1 MNNRDDRNEKYKPNI
16 GAEKFLLEVNNAL
29 APLVDKALVPENDK
43 EAALVFICFAPRAG
57 STLLSQLLAR
67 SGKFSYISNFVARFW
82 QAPEIGMYLQHLMEF
97 DGIKPGVNDT
107 LSSSFGVTTHPL
119 DPHEFGFFWRR
130 FIPGGQNDYVE
141 EPYNEIALRDL
152 VASITRLR
160 RQSAKPLFF
169 KNSIAGYNYKFIK
182 HCLPDAKFIIL
193 TRDRV
198 EVVRSIMRGRQAIYG
213 NENEWLSLKPRSYDE
228 IIAEAASP
236 LEQVERQ
243 VDDIEK
249 TLANIRYEFPEDT
262 LTVDYRQIVESPTEI
277 IEKIYSF
284 VTHGLND
291 KE

>member
-1 MNNRDDRNEKYKPNI
+1 VSNRDNRNEQYKPDR

-29 APLVDKALVPENDK
+29 APFVDKGLVPENDK

-82 QAPEIGMYLQHLMEF
+82 QAPEIGMYLQDLMGL
-97 DGIKPGVNDT
+97 DGTKPGVNDS

-130 FIPGGQNDYVE
+130 FIPEAQNDYVE
-141 EPYNEIALRDL
+141 EPYNEIVVRDL
-152 VASITRLR
+152 AASITRLR
-160 RQSAKPLFF
+160 KHSDKPLFF

-182 HCLPDAKFIIL
+182 HCLPDAKFIVL

-198 EVVRSIMRGRQAIYG
+198 EIVRSIVKARKAVYG
-213 NENEWLSLKPRSYDE
+213 DEAEWLSLKPRSYDE

-249 TLANIRYEFPEDT
+249 MLANLRCEFPGDT
-262 LTVDYRQIVESPTEI
+262 LTIDYQKVVESPTEV
-277 IEKIYSF
+277 IEQIYSF
-284 VTHGLND
+284 VTRGLCD
-291 KE
+291 